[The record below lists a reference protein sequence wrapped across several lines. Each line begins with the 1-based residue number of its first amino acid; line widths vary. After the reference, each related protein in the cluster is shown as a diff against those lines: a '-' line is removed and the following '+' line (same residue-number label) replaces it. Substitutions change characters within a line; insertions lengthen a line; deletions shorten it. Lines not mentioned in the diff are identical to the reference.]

1 MVRIHADRKESFY
14 ILRLNFWNMLPWAD
28 QNNEIYINDK

>member
-1 MVRIHADRKESFY
+1 MVRIHADRKESSFY
-14 ILRLNFWNMLPWAD
+14 ILNFWNMLPWAD